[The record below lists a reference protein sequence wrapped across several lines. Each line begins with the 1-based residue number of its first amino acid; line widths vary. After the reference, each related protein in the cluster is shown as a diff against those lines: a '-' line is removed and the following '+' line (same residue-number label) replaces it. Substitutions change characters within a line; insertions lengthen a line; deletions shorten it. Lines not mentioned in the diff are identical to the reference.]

1 MKDFMTK
8 KQTELNVAET
18 FGFLV
23 IYMVL
28 YLSFIWVIME
38 FETVTGKI
46 KALCQKIKDFFR
58 KAKVKLVG

>member
-1 MKDFMTK
+1 MKNFMMK

-28 YLSFIWVIME
+28 YLSFMWVIME

-46 KALCQKIKDFFR
+46 KAAWQRIKNFFKR
-58 KAKVKLVG
+58 IKVKLVG

>member
-1 MKDFMTK
+1 MKNFMVK
-8 KQTELNVAET
+8 KASDLNVGET

-28 YLSFIWVIME
+28 YLGFIWVIME

-46 KALCQKIKDFFR
+46 KAAWLKIKNFFKR
-58 KAKVKLVG
+58 LKTKLVG